1 MKKSLYIDAV
11 RCSKIL
17 LSGGLLVLLSACA
30 SGSDAAKTSA
40 ANEAQDTPSTSM
52 DICDTEA
59 VSYAI
64 GEAFDEANV
73 PQLQSESQS
82 RQVRVLRPGDA
93 ATMDHRPDR
102 LNVHLNSSDDIE
114 ALRCG

>member
-1 MKKSLYIDAV
+1 MKPWLYTVAA
-11 RCSKIL
+11 RYSKIL
-17 LSGGLLVLLSACA
+17 LSGGVLVLLSACA
-30 SGSDAAKTSA
+30 TGSDTAKTSA
-40 ANEAQDTPSTSM
+40 ANDMQDAPPSAM
-52 DICDTEA
+52 DSCDTEA

-82 RQVRVLRPGDA
+82 RQVRILRPGDA

-102 LNVHLNSSDDIE
+102 LNVHLDSSDDIE

>member
-1 MKKSLYIDAV
+1 MKTWLYTDAV
-11 RCSKIL
+11 RGSKIL
-17 LSGGLLVLLSACA
+17 LSSGVLVLLSACA
-30 SGSDAAKTSA
+30 TGSDAAKTSA
-40 ANEAQDTPSTSM
+40 ASEAQDAPPTPMES
-52 DICDTEA
+52 CDTGA

-102 LNVHLNSSDDIE
+102 LNVHLDSSDDIE
-114 ALRCG
+114 SLRCG

>member
-1 MKKSLYIDAV
+1 MKTWLYTDAV
-11 RCSKIL
+11 RYSKIL
-17 LSGGLLVLLSACA
+17 LSGGALVLLSACA
-30 SGSDAAKTSA
+30 TGSDAEKTSA
-40 ANEAQDTPSTSM
+40 ANEAQDAPPASM
-52 DICDTEA
+52 DSCDNEA

-102 LNVHLNSSDDIE
+102 LNVHLDSNDDIE

>member
-1 MKKSLYIDAV
+1 MKTWRYNAV
-11 RCSKIL
+11 RYSKMVIV
-17 LSGGLLVLLSACA
+17 SGAMTLLSACA
-30 SGSDAAKTSA
+30 TGSGTQNQAADEPEDAQSI
-40 ANEAQDTPSTSM
+40 PM
-52 DICDTEA
+52 DSCDTA
-59 VSYAI
+59 AISYAI
-64 GEAFDEANV
+64 GETFDEANV

-102 LNVHLNSSDDIE
+102 LNIHIDSSENIE

>member
-1 MKKSLYIDAV
+1 MKTWLYTDAL
-11 RCSKIL
+11 RYSKIL
-17 LSGGLLVLLSACA
+17 LSAGMLVLLSACA
-30 SGSDAAKTSA
+30 TGSDAAKTSA
-40 ANEAQDTPSTSM
+40 ASEVQDAPPASM
-52 DICDTEA
+52 DSCDTEA

-73 PQLQSESQS
+73 PQLQRESQS

-102 LNVHLNSSDDIE
+102 LNVHLDSSDDIE